1 MKKKIIILGVT
12 GSIGKSVLDIVKKF
26 KDRFDIVG
34 VSTHQNEKSM
44 RNICTQFEPKNVI
57 FTNRKLEKT
66 SNKSYYTGC
75 SNLYFGSESF
85 PDFLNID
92 FDLLVNGIS
101 GFDGILPTF
110 LAIEMGKDIAIANKE
125 SIVSGGN
132 ILIERALQ
140 NGSKLIPIDSE
151 HNALS
156 QIIKNYNPNDIEK
169 IALTASG
176 GPFRKDTF
184 DMLVNRKIS
193 DALNHPTWKM
203 GPKNTID
210 SATLMN
216 KGLEVIEASIL
227 FSIPSN
233 KIEVLV
239 HPESIVHGL
248 VYLIDGGI
256 ISYMSQP
263 DMRIPIYN
271 ALNFPNIYEHYLK
284 QTEFTSLNFYE
295 LKEEVFPSIRIARSA
310 LDKGFIATS
319 FFNAANEIAV
329 DSFLNEKIKFTDIF
343 SIVETVTGLSNNGNP
358 KSIEEVFEYDKLAR
372 KFAYNEVKKYI
383 I

>member
-1 MKKKIIILGVT
+1 MKKKIIILGAT

-169 IALTASG
+169 ITLTASG

>member
-132 ILIERALQ
+132 ILIETALQ

>member
-1 MKKKIIILGVT
+1 MKKKIIILGAT

-44 RNICTQFEPKNVI
+44 RNICAQFEPKNVI

-151 HNALS
+151 HNALF

-169 IALTASG
+169 ITLTASG

>member
-1 MKKKIIILGVT
+1 MKKKIIILGAT

-44 RNICTQFEPKNVI
+44 RNICAQFEPKNVI

-169 IALTASG
+169 ITLTASG
-176 GPFRKDTF
+176 GPFRNDTF

-256 ISYMSQP
+256 LSYMSKP

>member
-1 MKKKIIILGVT
+1 MKKKIIILGAT
-12 GSIGKSVLDIVKKF
+12 GSIGKSVLHIVKKF

-125 SIVSGGN
+125 TIVSGGN

-169 IALTASG
+169 ITLTASG
-176 GPFRKDTF
+176 GPFRNDTF

>member
-1 MKKKIIILGVT
+1 
-12 GSIGKSVLDIVKKF
+12 
-26 KDRFDIVG
+26 
-34 VSTHQNEKSM
+34 M
-44 RNICTQFEPKNVI
+44 RNICAQFEPKNVI

-169 IALTASG
+169 ITLTASG
-176 GPFRKDTF
+176 GPFRNDTF

-284 QTEFTSLNFYE
+284 QTEFTSLNFYQ
-295 LKEEVFPSIRIARSA
+295 LKEEIFPSIRIARSA

>member
-1 MKKKIIILGVT
+1 MKKKIIILGAT
-12 GSIGKSVLDIVKKF
+12 GSIGKSVLHIVKKF

-169 IALTASG
+169 ITLTASG
-176 GPFRKDTF
+176 GPFRKDTY

>member
-1 MKKKIIILGVT
+1 MKKKIIILGAT
-12 GSIGKSVLDIVKKF
+12 GSIGKSVLHIVKKF

-44 RNICTQFEPKNVI
+44 RNICAQFEPKNVI

-125 SIVSGGN
+125 TIVSGGN

-169 IALTASG
+169 ITLTASG
-176 GPFRKDTF
+176 GPFRNDTF

-343 SIVETVTGLSNNGNP
+343 SIVETVTDLSNNGNP

>member
-57 FTNRKLEKT
+57 FTDRKLEKT

-125 SIVSGGN
+125 TIVSGGN

-169 IALTASG
+169 ITLTASG

>member
-1 MKKKIIILGVT
+1 MKKKIIILGAT

-295 LKEEVFPSIRIARSA
+295 LNEEVFPSIRIARSA

>member
-156 QIIKNYNPNDIEK
+156 QIIKNYNPNDIKK
-169 IALTASG
+169 ITLTASG
-176 GPFRKDTF
+176 GPFRKDTY

-310 LDKGFIATS
+310 LNKGFIATS

>member
-57 FTNRKLEKT
+57 FTDRKLEKT

-125 SIVSGGN
+125 TIVSGGN

-151 HNALS
+151 HNALF
-156 QIIKNYNPNDIEK
+156 QIIKNYNPKDIKK
-169 IALTASG
+169 ITLTASG

>member
-1 MKKKIIILGVT
+1 MKKKIIILGAT

-44 RNICTQFEPKNVI
+44 RNICAQFEPKNVI

-151 HNALS
+151 HNALF
-156 QIIKNYNPNDIEK
+156 QIIKNYNPNDIKK
-169 IALTASG
+169 ITLTASG

>member
-1 MKKKIIILGVT
+1 MKKKIIILGAT

-44 RNICTQFEPKNVI
+44 RNICAQFEPKNVI

-169 IALTASG
+169 ITLTASG

>member
-1 MKKKIIILGVT
+1 MKKKIIILGAT

-44 RNICTQFEPKNVI
+44 RNICAQFEPKNVM

-151 HNALS
+151 HNALF
-156 QIIKNYNPNDIEK
+156 QIIKNYNPNDIKK
-169 IALTASG
+169 ITLTASG

-271 ALNFPNIYEHYLK
+271 ALNFPNIYQHYLK
-284 QTEFTSLNFYE
+284 QTEFTSLNFYQ
-295 LKEEVFPSIRIARSA
+295 LKEEIFPSIRIARSA

>member
-169 IALTASG
+169 ITLTASG

-284 QTEFTSLNFYE
+284 QTEFTSLNFYQ
-295 LKEEVFPSIRIARSA
+295 LKEEIFPSIRIARSA

>member
-1 MKKKIIILGVT
+1 MKKKIIILGAT
-12 GSIGKSVLDIVKKF
+12 GSIGKSTLNIVKKF
-26 KDRFDIVG
+26 KKRFDVVG
-34 VSTHQNEKSM
+34 VSAHQNEKSM
-44 RNICTQFEPKNVI
+44 REICTQFEPKNVI
-57 FTNRKLEKT
+57 FTNGELEKT
-66 SNKSYYTGC
+66 FIKSSYDGC
-75 SNLYFGSESF
+75 SNFFFGSESYS
-85 PDFLNID
+85 DFLNID

-132 ILIERALQ
+132 ILIERASQ
-140 NGSKLIPIDSE
+140 TGSKLIPIDSE
-151 HNALS
+151 HNALL
-156 QIIKNYNPNDIEK
+156 QIIKNYKLNDINK
-169 IALTASG
+169 ITLTASG

-271 ALNFPNIYEHYLK
+271 ALNFPNIYRHYLK
-284 QTEFTSLNFYE
+284 QTEFTSLNFYQ
-295 LKEEVFPSIRIARSA
+295 LEEDIFPSIRIARSA

-343 SIVETVTGLSNNGNP
+343 SIVETVTGLSAIGNP
-358 KSIEEVFEYDKLAR
+358 NTIEEVFEYDKLAR
-372 KFAYNEVKKYI
+372 EFAYNEVRKYI
-383 I
+383 L

>member
-1 MKKKIIILGVT
+1 MKKKIIILGAT

-34 VSTHQNEKSM
+34 VSTHQNEKSI
-44 RNICTQFEPKNVI
+44 RNICAQFEPKNVI

-169 IALTASG
+169 ITLTASG

-295 LKEEVFPSIRIARSA
+295 LNEEVFPSIRIARSA

>member
-1 MKKKIIILGVT
+1 MKKKIIILGAT

-44 RNICTQFEPKNVI
+44 RNICAQFEPKNVI

-125 SIVSGGN
+125 TIVSGGN

-151 HNALS
+151 HNALF
-156 QIIKNYNPNDIEK
+156 QIIKNYNPNDIKK
-169 IALTASG
+169 ITLTASG

>member
-1 MKKKIIILGVT
+1 MKKKIIILGAT

-44 RNICTQFEPKNVI
+44 RNICAQFEPKNVI

-256 ISYMSQP
+256 LSYMSKP

-295 LKEEVFPSIRIARSA
+295 LNEEVFPSIRIARSA

-343 SIVETVTGLSNNGNP
+343 SIVETVTSLSNNGNP

>member
-85 PDFLNID
+85 SDFLNID

-110 LAIEMGKDIAIANKE
+110 LTIEMGKDIAIANKE

-132 ILIERALQ
+132 ILIERASQ
-140 NGSKLIPIDSE
+140 TGSKLIPIDSE
-151 HNALS
+151 HNALL
-156 QIIKNYNPNDIEK
+156 QIIKNYKLNDINK
-169 IALTASG
+169 ITLTASG

-227 FSIPSN
+227 FAIPSN

-239 HPESIVHGL
+239 HPESMVHGL

>member
-1 MKKKIIILGVT
+1 MKKKIIILGAT

-44 RNICTQFEPKNVI
+44 RNICAQFEPKNVM
-57 FTNRKLEKT
+57 FTNRKLEKP

-151 HNALS
+151 HNALF
-156 QIIKNYNPNDIEK
+156 QIIKNYNPNDIKK
-169 IALTASG
+169 ITLTASG

>member
-1 MKKKIIILGVT
+1 MKKKIIILGAT

-44 RNICTQFEPKNVI
+44 RNICAQFEPKNVI

-169 IALTASG
+169 ITLTASG
-176 GPFRKDTF
+176 GPFRNDTF

>member
-1 MKKKIIILGVT
+1 MKKKIIILGAT

-44 RNICTQFEPKNVI
+44 RNICAQFEPKNVI

-125 SIVSGGN
+125 TIVSGGN

-151 HNALS
+151 HNALF
-156 QIIKNYNPNDIEK
+156 QIIKNYNPNDIKK
-169 IALTASG
+169 ITLTASG

-256 ISYMSQP
+256 LSYMSKP

>member
-1 MKKKIIILGVT
+1 MKKKIIILGAT

-44 RNICTQFEPKNVI
+44 RNICAQFEPKNVI

-151 HNALS
+151 HNALF
-156 QIIKNYNPNDIEK
+156 QIIKNYNPNDIKK
-169 IALTASG
+169 ITLTASG

-184 DMLVNRKIS
+184 DMLVKRKIS

>member
-169 IALTASG
+169 ITLTASG